1 LPGAGVAR
9 YHFTNDL
16 ERGGRPR
23 AAEGSPMSD
32 AAVMTALDEKV
43 LVLNRLYT
51 AVRVVSA
58 RRAFVLLCKRVAEVI
73 AVEDGVYAN
82 YDFETWT
89 ELAALQREYARDAY
103 SWIRT
108 PRIELPVP
116 RIIRLFDY
124 DRVPRNPV
132 KLNRRNIYAR
142 DGNRCQ
148 YCGRVF
154 PSKDLTLDHI
164 TPRVQGG
171 GNSWENLVCA
181 CISCNTRKGG
191 RTPRQAGMD
200 LIRAPERPKTPPT
213 VTLRLGGATYASWRA
228 FLSNAYWNVELKD

>member
-1 LPGAGVAR
+1 
-9 YHFTNDL
+9 
-16 ERGGRPR
+16 
-23 AAEGSPMSD
+23 MSD

-82 YDFETWT
+82 YDFQTWT
-89 ELAALQREYARDAY
+89 ELAALQREYARNAY

-116 RIIRLFDY
+116 KIIRLFDY

-132 KLNRRNIYAR
+132 KLNRRNIYTR

-164 TPRVQGG
+164 TPP
-171 GNSWENLVCA
+171 A
-181 CISCNTRKGG
+181 CRAAATRGKTSSAPAS
-191 RTPRQAGMD
+191 RATPAREAA
-200 LIRAPERPKTPPT
+200 RRSRPAWT
-213 VTLRLGGATYASWRA
+213 
-228 FLSNAYWNVELKD
+228 